1 VDLRVLCAN
10 YQTTGT
16 TQLRRD
22 PGEGMQESRQMSGP
36 SISFACAPYDRMVP
50 LLTGEVRPA
59 GIDLNFIVMPK
70 PREIFDRMA
79 GRLEFDCCE
88 FSSSELISQ
97 LGSGQNALVA
107 IPVFP
112 SRMFRHSFITVNK
125 NKIKSPKD
133 LEGKRIGVPLYTMT
147 AAVFIRGMLT
157 DQYGVD
163 FSGVEWVQGS
173 MNAAGSHGNPTVPPL
188 LKKVNIRNTTGGK
201 SLSDLIDVG
210 EIDAIIGTDVPASMH
225 TNTSIVRLFPN
236 FPEVERDYFR
246 ATGIHPIMHL
256 VAIRRDIHERYPF
269 VATSLYQAFRK
280 AKDIAVERLRY
291 PRALATMMPWQIAGT
306 EMMDEVFGDDPWPYG
321 VEPNR
326 KTLEALVRYLVEQSL
341 IAKAMPLEDIFVPVS
356 DQLA

>member
-1 VDLRVLCAN
+1 
-10 YQTTGT
+10 
-16 TQLRRD
+16 
-22 PGEGMQESRQMSGP
+22 
-36 SISFACAPYDRMVP
+36 MVP
-50 LLTGEVRPA
+50 LLTGEANPA

-157 DQYGVD
+157 EQYGVD

-188 LKKVNIRNTTGGK
+188 LKKVTIRNTTGGK
-201 SLSDLIDVG
+201 SLSDLIDAG
-210 EIDAIIGTDVPASMH
+210 EIDAIIGTDLPAAMR
-225 TNTSIVRLFPN
+225 TNKSIERLFPDY
-236 FPEVERDYFR
+236 PAVEREYYR

-256 VAIRRDIHERYPF
+256 VAIRREIHERYPF
-269 VATSLYQAFRK
+269 VATSLYEALCK
-280 AKDIAVERLRY
+280 SKDIAVERLRY
-291 PRALATMMPWQIAGT
+291 PRALATMLPWQIAQT
-306 EMMDEVFGDDPWPYG
+306 EIMDEVFGDDPWPYG
-321 VEPNR
+321 IEPNR
-326 KTLEALVRYLVEQSL
+326 KTLEALVRHLVDQSL
-341 IAKAMPLEDIFVPVS
+341 IARPIPLENIFVPVG
-356 DQLA
+356 DQPK